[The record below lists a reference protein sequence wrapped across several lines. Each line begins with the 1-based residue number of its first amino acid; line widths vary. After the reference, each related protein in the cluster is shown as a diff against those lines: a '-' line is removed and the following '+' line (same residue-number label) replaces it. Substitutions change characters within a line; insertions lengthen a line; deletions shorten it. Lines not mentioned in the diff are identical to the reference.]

1 MRHVTNQ
8 SWEQMMADISLRD
21 YLAKLDNLLDKGAN
35 SEVVHHCR
43 HILQYYPKNAETYR
57 RMGKALVFGNNFKEA
72 GEVLRRVL
80 SIYPDDYTAHA
91 GLSEV
96 YLAEKRLDDAI
107 WHLERAFEQEPNNEA
122 VLDTL
127 RELYRR
133 HRKTEY
139 SKIQLTAG
147 AVARQYIRNGLYEQA
162 IETLNAALERSPE
175 RVDLQLLLA
184 ETYRS
189 AGYRLESGETAF
201 KVLQTLPEC
210 LEANLILAEL
220 WLEEE
225 RPTDAQRYI
234 NRVQSVDPYLA
245 LGMAEGR
252 AMPDD
257 AFRLEE
263 LDYRKVAE
271 REIITSTPDWLG
283 DINQSA
289 EPESSTT
296 DEDWMSALANRGNA
310 IAQEEALGDDWFTDV
325 EAETP
330 AASPV
335 PLPQTPKRGLTGR
348 LTPLEPVAPPEAVQN
363 TDAIDF
369 DDLFADT
376 PNDEATEAPTAA
388 VDIDDLFA
396 SVPDAAAS
404 KASAA
409 NDLSNLFDED
419 DDFSSAE
426 ETAVPIRQTGALK
439 EVDPL
444 AWMKESGIEIVDA
457 PQTDNDLDWFDAEAD
472 KLALQDA
479 DAVDPLAW
487 LQGYGGQEM
496 IVEDTESGRPLR
508 RPVFEEDAPVTSTG
522 DDDDPLAWLN
532 EGRPQSAPPT
542 ATRQQAAPAA
552 SASDPLD
559 WLSDES
565 LLDEALSLEA
575 LVDDRGAPPERPTLS
590 TVPASL
596 SDRQDIMANDRD
608 DDLSWLNA
616 SDAEPVGQGASGDA
630 PADDELIWFDDL
642 PETDEVKQEAPAQAV
657 DDLDWM
663 SSEIESSAE
672 TAGDIPDWLAEMQ
685 PPDTQIPST
694 EPVAAGWLEL
704 VEEGDEA
711 VMIEDDVPDWLSQMQ
726 PDQSTAEVSTGSDD
740 FAWEAAE
747 PETDALPAA
756 DMPDWLS
763 QMQPD
768 QPAAE
773 VSAGSDDFAW
783 ETAEPEADALPAA
796 DVPDWLSQ
804 MQPDLP
810 VAEVSTDNDDF
821 AWEAAEPEAD
831 ALPAAD
837 MPDWLSQMQPDLPVA
852 EVSTDSDDFAWEAA
866 EPEAD
871 ALPGGDMPDWLSQMQ
886 PEQPAELQPT
896 EQAFAGEG
904 EPEADAAPVSE
915 IPDWMTEMELEQP
928 ETPAL
933 QTEASAEFEW
943 LQVDETVAVNEPPT
957 DEMVGLPVDDLPI
970 PEPEEA
976 DDSILGAFDDG
987 SLREDALYQAEALSA
1002 DLVPDWLAGLP
1013 AALSDEDEFVL
1024 AADPETADWLT
1035 PTSTDLEPVTMD
1047 ERFAFD
1053 WSDEQE
1059 QPALQ
1064 ADEMPDWLSQMQTE
1078 DEALSEAV
1086 PASVVPDWMA
1096 ASDSIDDLEEIDGVS
1111 DDYAWQGDEELA
1123 VMLDADVP
1131 EWLNEVRPTEQA
1143 PAEPEP
1149 VSSEYGWI
1157 DDINAEDAA
1166 PEFAEMALQGAEG
1179 DETNTPDWLNA
1190 MVPGLDVDFD
1200 APEDEQIES
1209 EFLPGTEN
1217 RVVAA
1222 VLPETPRSRSKRD
1235 FDWLVD
1241 IVDTETRPMSA
1252 VVEGIQKRFR
1262 FSRLPA
1268 WLRQPLEERSRP
1280 AEQQEPDSKMDDIDL
1295 PPWLQ

>member
-1 MRHVTNQ
+1 
-8 SWEQMMADISLRD
+8 MMADISLRD

-57 RMGKALVFGNNFKEA
+57 RMGKALVYGNNFNEA

-175 RVDLQLLLA
+175 RIDLQLLLA
-184 ETYRS
+184 QTYRS

-225 RPTDAQRYI
+225 RPTDAQRFI

-271 REIITSTPDWLG
+271 REIISRTPDWLG

-289 EPESSTT
+289 DVENVAT
-296 DEDWMSALANRGNA
+296 DEDWMSALANRSA
-310 IAQEEALGDDWFTDV
+310 VIAQEEALGDDWFSDV
-325 EAETP
+325 VDAADEAPVE
-330 AASPV
+330 SPL
-335 PLPQTPKRGLTGR
+335 PLPQTPRRGLTGR
-348 LTPLEPVAPPEAVQN
+348 LTPLEPVTPPDAVQ
-363 TDAIDF
+363 DADEF
-369 DDLFADT
+369 DDLFGDMS
-376 PNDEATEAPTAA
+376 DSSAPEVPAAA
-388 VDIDDLFA
+388 VDLDDLFA
-396 SVPDAAAS
+396 AAPDAAS
-404 KASAA
+404 RASAVSDA
-409 NDLSNLFDED
+409 ADLFSSDED
-419 DDFSSAE
+419 LPAAE
-426 ETAVPIRQTGALK
+426 AAVPTRQTGALK

-444 AWMKESGIEIVDA
+444 AWLKESGIEVVET
-457 PQTDNDLDWFDAEAD
+457 PQADNNLDWFDAED
-472 KLALQDA
+472 DNLVLQDV

-487 LQGYGGQEM
+487 LQGYGGQDM
-496 IVEDTESGRPLR
+496 IVEDADSGRPLR
-508 RPVFEEDAPVTSTG
+508 RAVFEEDAPPANTG

-532 EGRPQSAPPT
+532 DSRPQSAPLPPT
-542 ATRQQAAPAA
+542 PQQAKPAA
-552 SASDPLD
+552 STADPLD

-575 LVDDRGAPPERPTLS
+575 LVDDRGAPPERPSET

-596 SDRQDIMANDRD
+596 SDRQDTMANDRD

-616 SDAEPVGQGASGDA
+616 SDAEPVGQGASGEA
-630 PADDELIWFDDL
+630 SAGDELIWFDDL
-642 PETDEVKQEAPAQAV
+642 PETDEVKQDAPAQPV

-663 SSEIESSAE
+663 SSEIESGAA

-685 PPDTQIPST
+685 PPGAQPST
-694 EPVAAGWLEL
+694 DAPADTAWMDLSEQEESLEL
-704 VEEGDEA
+704 
-711 VMIEDDVPDWLSQMQ
+711 IEDDVPDWLSQMAPEQ
-726 PDQSTAEVSTGSDD
+726 PAAQAATSDD
-740 FAWEAAE
+740 FAWEEE
-747 PETDALPAA
+747 PEAEALPA
-756 DMPDWLS
+756 
-763 QMQPD
+763 
-768 QPAAE
+768 E
-773 VSAGSDDFAW
+773 
-783 ETAEPEADALPAA
+783 

-804 MQPDLP
+804 MAPEQP
-810 VAEVSTDNDDF
+810 AAQAATGDDF
-821 AWEAAEPEAD
+821 AWEEEPEAE
-831 ALPAAD
+831 ALPAED
-837 MPDWLSQMQPDLPVA
+837 VPDWLSQMAPEQPA
-852 EVSTDSDDFAWEAA
+852 AQAATGDDFAWEE
-866 EPEAD
+866 EPEAE
-871 ALPGGDMPDWLSQMQ
+871 ALPAEDVPDWLSQMA
-886 PEQPAELQPT
+886 PEQPAEPQQIR
-896 EQAFAGEG
+896 QAFTW
-904 EPEADAAPVSE
+904 EAEAEATAETDSPL
-915 IPDWMTEMELEQP
+915 PDWMTEMELEQP
-928 ETPAL
+928 EAPAA
-933 QTEASAEFEW
+933 QTEPAAEFEW
-943 LQVDETVAVNEPPT
+943 LEVDGAAAAPVSAMLVDEVPA
-957 DEMVGLPVDDLPI
+957 LIADDLPI
-970 PEPEEA
+970 PDPEDA

-987 SLREDALYQAEALSA
+987 SLREDALIQAEALSA

-1013 AALSDEDEFVL
+1013 SAQADEEEFVL

-1035 PTSTDLEPVTMD
+1035 PTSTDIEPIAVD

-1059 QPALQ
+1059 QPVLQ
-1064 ADEMPDWLSQMQTE
+1064 GDAMPDWLSEMQPE
-1078 DEALSEAV
+1078 SEESPDAAPV
-1086 PASVVPDWMA
+1086 SVMPDWMA
-1096 ASDSIDDLEEIDGVS
+1096 ASDDIDTLDEASSEH
-1111 DDYAWQGDEELA
+1111 DDYAWHGDEEA
-1123 VMLDADVP
+1123 VAMLDEDAPD
-1131 EWLNEVRPTEQA
+1131 WLNEVRPTEQA
-1143 PAEPEP
+1143 PFEAEPA
-1149 VSSEYGWI
+1149 SSEYGWI
-1157 DDINAEDAA
+1157 DDINAEEAA
-1166 PEFAEMALQGAEG
+1166 PEFAEMTLEG
-1179 DETNTPDWLNA
+1179 TDVDETNTPDWLNA

-1222 VLPETPRSRSKRD
+1222 VLPETPRNRGKRD

-1241 IVDTETRPMSA
+1241 IVDTESRPMSA
-1252 VVEGIQKRFR
+1252 VVEGIQRRFK
-1262 FSRLPA
+1262 FTRLPA

-1280 AEQQEPDSKMDDIDL
+1280 MAEQKSDNEMDDIDL